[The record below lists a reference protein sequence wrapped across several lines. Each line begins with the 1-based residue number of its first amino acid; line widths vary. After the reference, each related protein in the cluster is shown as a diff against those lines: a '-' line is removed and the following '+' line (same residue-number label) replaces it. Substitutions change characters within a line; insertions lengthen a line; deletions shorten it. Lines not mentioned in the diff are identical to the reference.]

1 MRNWA
6 LRTEDYNIM
15 QNNAFTNQD
24 WQWNLPKSDG
34 KDLKECSLLAKLANN
49 KEAPSLHCI
58 LTKVVSRSHNNLSG
72 FAFTSTVSMP
82 KNPSH
87 ETKKICLP

>member
-49 KEAPSLHCI
+49 KEAPSLH
-58 LTKVVSRSHNNLSG
+58 TRSHNNLSFCFYFNG
-72 FAFTSTVSMP
+72 KYA
-82 KNPSH
+82 
-87 ETKKICLP
+87 

>member
-49 KEAPSLHCI
+49 KEAPSLHTY
-58 LTKVVSRSHNNLSG
+58 LTAV
-72 FAFTSTVSMP
+72 FFETDAMP
-82 KNPSH
+82 TPTNCGWGDSFQSYLTH
-87 ETKKICLP
+87 F